1 MNENRKLQSYK
12 PLATVLTWVT
22 MHRWKGIHTS
32 YLPARIIGAG
42 PAAADHQQ
50 ACKLAFFGR
59 KKTRKNRNM
68 NKSAKSGSFS

>member
-12 PLATVLTWVT
+12 PLATALTRVT

-32 YLPARIIGAG
+32 YLLVRVVDAG
-42 PAAADHQQ
+42 LVAAGHQQ

-68 NKSAKSGSFS
+68 NKSAKPGSFS